1 MQNFSKTILIT
12 LVSLFICDRTF
23 AQWEISLGAGTAIPI
38 TGYGEVFKPG
48 WLINVEGKHRFHDE
62 KFAVGM
68 NVHFAR
74 LQHDKNPED
83 MFQNARLTVAPVIFF
98 AEYEFALGKIR
109 PYVAA
114 GIGLSMFNV
123 TYDTTATSG
132 YADFNLSFS
141 MSPRAGLR
149 YSVNERIYP
158 YIEASLIV
166 IADGPPIYFPH
177 SEKLTGYGA
186 ITAGVCY
193 RFSNK

>member
-1 MQNFSKTILIT
+1 MQNCNQKILIT
-12 LVSLFICDRTF
+12 LVFLLICVRTF
-23 AQWEISLGAGTAIPI
+23 AQWEISLGAGATIPI
-38 TGYGEVFKPG
+38 TGYSEVFKTG
-48 WLINVEGKHRFHDE
+48 WLINAEGKHRFNDE

-74 LQHDKNPED
+74 LQHDKNPQD

-98 AEYEFALGKIR
+98 AEYEFALGKIH

-123 TYDTTATSG
+123 TYDTSTTSG
-132 YADFNLSFS
+132 YADFNLTFS

-158 YIEASLIV
+158 YLEASLILL
-166 IADGPPIYFPH
+166 ADGPPIYFPH
-177 SEKLTGYGA
+177 SEKMTGYSA
-186 ITAGVCY
+186 ISAGVCY